1 MIVKLGEKLCSKIN
15 TILSKSTSTVEYVDV
30 MESKVSLNK
39 KMLKVQRVIC
49 EYCDKLCDLNNTGG
63 GTEAMGELKEY
74 LKVFIKEKEN
84 MYKIKIQN
92 KLYGG
97 SANKRV
103 SSSGNKKRKR
113 D

>member
-15 TILSKSTSTVEYVDV
+15 SILSKSTLTVEYVDV
-30 MESKVSLNK
+30 IESKVSLNK
-39 KMLKVQRVIC
+39 KMLKVQRIIC
-49 EYCDKLCDLNNTGG
+49 EYCDKLCDLYNSGG
-63 GTEAMGELKEY
+63 AEAMSELKEY

-84 MYKIKIQN
+84 MYKIKIHN

-103 SSSGNKKRKR
+103 SGGSNKKRKR